1 MRIADGGEYA
11 LPIGGRHGR
20 NWQPGRGAVQVNPM
34 GPGTED
40 APHHRLGRRAV
51 LGMSVSVAAATLAGR
66 AIAAPSNTLVWDIAA
81 GPQYVDPVMGTAAQ
95 ANVMVVQ
102 NVYERLVW
110 YDGAG
115 QTPIPWLA
123 KSWKVADNGQ
133 RYVFELLQGIKFQDG
148 TDFNAQAVKFSFD
161 RAVLMDDPTGIGSFF
176 PTGTAAPGILKG
188 AWGFSKSFGIGKD
201 YSQSAVDVYMAAGG
215 VKVLGPY
222 TVEFNLAQPYASFI
236 ADIATFMG
244 SIVSPSYVMAHW
256 KQPADGRGFISGA
269 TAGARDDW
277 MLYHACGTGPYELA
291 TFDKA
296 TANIVMR
303 ANPHYWGGPQGK
315 IRPKLQ
321 TVIVRTTLDQ
331 ATRLLDLKAGAVDVA
346 DINTAAIFD
355 VIDKNKWLNDG
366 NIAPI
371 IADVSVPGPFPW
383 LTIYFAKMNEKIQ
396 NPDGSPAAFQP
407 FADIRVR
414 KAFAG
419 VLNNADVRRN
429 VFNGFAEPI
438 TWGLTPAQLGYD
450 PKLTK
455 SYSYDPAEAKKLLL
469 EAGKDLGFSEDHP
482 KEMDI
487 IYNAAAP
494 WQGYIATQVAA
505 NISGLD
511 VGLKMNVKAL
521 SFTEYVNSWRSKL
534 TGFSIH
540 STFSLT
546 PDPNSWLSA
555 FGTGAGFWARTSSYD
570 NPKADALY
578 TQQFQTLDPKQ
589 RAALIAQMMQLV
601 NNDMDWVWIGA
612 ATAYGQPTFNPNV
625 LRSSVKGF
633 YYNPTYQGF
642 YFAALWKE

>member
-1 MRIADGGEYA
+1 
-11 LPIGGRHGR
+11 
-20 NWQPGRGAVQVNPM
+20 
-34 GPGTED
+34 
-40 APHHRLGRRAV
+40 
-51 LGMSVSVAAATLAGR
+51 MSVSVAAATLAGR

-419 VLNNADVRRN
+419 VLDNADVRRN

>member
-1 MRIADGGEYA
+1 M
-11 LPIGGRHGR
+11 
-20 NWQPGRGAVQVNPM
+20 NPM
-34 GPGTED
+34 GPGNEH
-40 APHHRLGRRAV
+40 AVYRRVGRRTV
-51 LGMSVSVAAATLAGR
+51 LGMSASIATAALVGR
-66 AIAAPSNTLVWDIAA
+66 AAAAPSNTLVWDIAA

-102 NVYERLVW
+102 NIYERLVW
-110 YDGAG
+110 YDGAS

-123 KSWKVADNGQ
+123 KSWTAKDSGQ
-133 RYVFELLQGIKFQDG
+133 RYIFELREGIKFQDG

-161 RAVLMDDPTGIGSFF
+161 RAALMDDPTGIGSFF

-188 AWGFSKSFGIGKD
+188 AWEFSKSFGAGKD
-201 YSQSAVDVYMAAGG
+201 YSQAAVDKYMSAGG
-215 VKVLGPY
+215 VKVLDQY

-236 ADIATFMG
+236 SDIATFMG
-244 SIVSPSYVMAHW
+244 SIVSPSYVIAHW
-256 KQPADGRGFISGA
+256 AKPTGGQGFINGA

-277 MLYHACGTGPYELA
+277 MLDHASGTGPYELV

-296 TANIVMR
+296 TANVVLR

-315 IRPKLQ
+315 ISPKLQ

-331 ATRLLDLKAGAVDVA
+331 ATRVLDLKAGTVDIA
-346 DINTAAIFD
+346 DISTAAIFD
-355 VIDKNKWLNDG
+355 VIDKNKWLDG
-366 NIAPI
+366 GEIVPI
-371 IADVSVPGPFPW
+371 IPDVNVPGPFPW
-383 LTIYFAKMNEKIQ
+383 LTLYFAKLNEKIR

-414 KAFAG
+414 TAFAD
-419 VLNNADVRRN
+419 VLNNADIRRN

-438 TWGLTPAQLGYD
+438 SWGLTPAQFGYD

-455 SYSYDPAEAKKLLL
+455 SYSYDLVEAKKLLL
-469 EAGKDLGFSEDHP
+469 EAGKDLGFGPEHP

-487 IYNAAAP
+487 IYNATAP
-494 WQGYIATQVAA
+494 WQGYIATQAAA
-505 NISGLD
+505 NINSLNI
-511 VGLKMNVKAL
+511 GLKMNVKAL
-521 SFTEYVNSWRSKL
+521 SFTEYVNSWRSNL

-570 NPKADALY
+570 NPKADVLY
-578 TQQFQTLDPKQ
+578 TQQFQTPDPNR

-601 NNDMDWVWIGA
+601 NDDMDWVWIGA

-625 LRSSVKGF
+625 LRSTVKGF